1 MGCIVNDKYY
11 MVTLKSN
18 VTTYNFKI
26 ICKHLNVKILK
37 MHGNSGIVKL
47 YNIKVLDPYIIYYY
61 QLEYSNVYI

>member
-1 MGCIVNDKYY
+1 
-11 MVTLKSN
+11 
-18 VTTYNFKI
+18 
-26 ICKHLNVKILK
+26 